1 MIERKLAL
9 KKLVRVA
16 SPLGNRLQSIGSG
29 LNRRKAIGII
39 ATILA
44 LTGATGCGKQVSI
57 DEYPAVAAENFNP
70 KQLPIL
76 RKHILAMYF
85 SRYLAGANNDEHSV
99 RRQVRYYR
107 TRGINT
113 LIVGVWGN
121 GCAMYQSEVTKR
133 LLGQS
138 SCPNTFPDRW
148 LDWTIDEA
156 KKQGMQVHAYFERG
170 IKIDNSSLIYNL
182 AVTRKWLIP
191 GVDRTYPKMEQYV
204 FDVEHPEVIALFKG
218 VMAEFVN
225 RYPTIDAVQWD
236 DFLAYSV
243 KLPGINRTAKL
254 TKFSIDLYHIT
265 KRANPRVSFDL
276 CHLNPDWSK
285 RTLSAD
291 WKRWKIDRAFVQL
304 YSEPTFRQ
312 ELAYAENSAGIAITD
327 RQLHRLPA
335 LLKNPKIKG
344 IFIFPLTG
352 NPRMAAANLQLAAVK

>member
-1 MIERKLAL
+1 M
-9 KKLVRVA
+9 
-16 SPLGNRLQSIGSG
+16 
-29 LNRRKAIGII
+29 
-39 ATILA
+39 LA
-44 LTGATGCGKQVSI
+44 LTAIAGCSKVNPIDDAPVIAT
-57 DEYPAVAAENFNP
+57 PTNP
-70 KQLPIL
+70 HRTLKTAKLPRL
-76 RKHILAMYF
+76 RKEITAIYLG
-85 SRYLAGANNDEHSV
+85 RYHTGANTNEQYI
-99 RRQVRYYR
+99 REQVREYR
-107 TRGINT
+107 SHRINT

-121 GCAMYQSEVTKR
+121 GCSMYQSEVTKK

-138 SCPNTFPDRW
+138 SCPNYIQAQW

-170 IKIDNSSLIYNL
+170 IKIDNSSPIYNL
-182 AVTRKWLIP
+182 ALTRKWLVP
-191 GVDRTYPKMEQYV
+191 GVDKTFPGMDQYV
-204 FDVEHPEVIALFKG
+204 FDVEHPEVIALFQG
-218 VMAEFVN
+218 IMTEFVQ
-225 RYPTIDAVQWD
+225 RYPSIDAVQWD

-243 KLPGINRTAKL
+243 KLPGTNRTAKL
-254 TKFSIDLYHIT
+254 TKFSIDLYQTT

-291 WKRWKIDRAFVQL
+291 WKRWKVDRAFVQL

-327 RQLHRLPA
+327 KQLHRLPA

-352 NPRMAAANLQLAAVK
+352 NPRMAAANLQLASVK